1 MRHCESARGRGVNPV
16 GADYGGGGVG
26 LLERLVDVLQ
36 GGPDVGHNDIFA
48 GGRDFR
54 ADLAVPFQGAVDADI
69 CGRLYFGGLVVNR
82 RGEKHEG
89 AGIFGE
95 RADDLFKIFRVP
107 LSVSAIRFSLSAG
120 ESLESAE

>member
-1 MRHCESARGRGVNPV
+1 M
-16 GADYGGGGVG
+16 
-26 LLERLVDVLQ
+26 ERLVDVLQ

-107 LSVSAIRFSLSAG
+107 FVGFRNPLFPLGGG
-120 ESLESAE
+120 EFGIGGIEAAVAVVHADHQK